1 MSPLHYCVI
10 GIEMGMTSAS
20 SISILGTFSTV
31 EAAKKYISE
40 QGRGS
45 KYSMVDILETF
56 IDMPNNNNNIMD
68 LQNSIDLN

>member
-10 GIEMGMTSAS
+10 GIEMGMTSVSKIELLA
-20 SISILGTFSTV
+20 TFSTL

-40 QGRGS
+40 HGKGS

-56 IDMPNNNNNIMD
+56 IDLPNMD
-68 LQNSIDLN
+68 LQNSLHLN